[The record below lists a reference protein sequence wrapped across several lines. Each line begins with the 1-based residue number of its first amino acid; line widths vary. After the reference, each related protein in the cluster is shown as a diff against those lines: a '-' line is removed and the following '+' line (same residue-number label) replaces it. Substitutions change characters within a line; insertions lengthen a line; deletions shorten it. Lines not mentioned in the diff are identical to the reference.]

1 MIVEIAREKMKS
13 INQLSSLEG
22 RVACVTGASGN
33 IGNSICEA
41 ILEAKGSLIM
51 IDNNSESLEFVST
64 DHEKKYDSK
73 IVSFCSDLS
82 DSQERKLLLQE
93 INKTGR
99 YKINI
104 NLHSEVSAKVNLIVK
119 KVETA

>member
-41 ILEAKGSLIM
+41 ILEAKGNQGYLIR
-51 IDNNSESLEFVST
+51 S
-64 DHEKKYDSK
+64 
-73 IVSFCSDLS
+73 
-82 DSQERKLLLQE
+82 
-93 INKTGR
+93 
-99 YKINI
+99 
-104 NLHSEVSAKVNLIVK
+104 
-119 KVETA
+119 